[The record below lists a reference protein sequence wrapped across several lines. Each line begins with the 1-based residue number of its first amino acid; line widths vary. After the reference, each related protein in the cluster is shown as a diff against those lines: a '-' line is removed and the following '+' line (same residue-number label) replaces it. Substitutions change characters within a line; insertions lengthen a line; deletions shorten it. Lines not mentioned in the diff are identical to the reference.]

1 MILTVTKHIN
11 TQSGTDTGINRWR
24 KRKRKGL
31 LFTYLICENSECSM
45 IPLLSTL
52 EEDGVSIVDLLRGV
66 CDDGGGGGGGVGSDR
81 IDSC

>member
-1 MILTVTKHIN
+1 
-11 TQSGTDTGINRWR
+11 
-24 KRKRKGL
+24 
-31 LFTYLICENSECSM
+31 M
-45 IPLLSTL
+45 IPLLSML